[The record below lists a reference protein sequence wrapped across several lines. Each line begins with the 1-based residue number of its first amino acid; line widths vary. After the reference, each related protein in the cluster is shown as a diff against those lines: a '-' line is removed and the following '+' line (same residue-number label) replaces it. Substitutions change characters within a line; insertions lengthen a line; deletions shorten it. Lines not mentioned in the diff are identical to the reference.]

1 MVRNGINR
9 YERGEKMVDI
19 NKILCDEFKI
29 KPFQVENT
37 VKLIDEGSTIP
48 FIARYRKEQTGSLDD
63 VVLRD
68 LYERLIYLR
77 NLESRKEEVIRLIEE
92 QGKLT
97 DELKNEILNADVLQR
112 LEDLYRPFKQKKSTR
127 ASKAKEKGLEPLAQI
142 IIAQELLEGD
152 LDEIAKPFVDE
163 EKGVNDTKEAYQGAC
178 DIIAEV
184 ISDNAEYRKHIRKI
198 YAADGIIIS
207 EAADEKEESVYEMYY
222 KFEEAVK
229 SIANHRVLAI
239 NRGEKEKKLKV
250 KIVTPD
256 ERIVS
261 YLKSKELNNE
271 NAITTSYLISAV
283 EDSYKRLISS
293 SVEKEIRNMLT
304 EKAEEEAIKV
314 FGKNTK
320 NLLLVPPVKDI
331 RVLAI
336 DPSFR
341 TGCKLAI
348 LDGTGK
354 FLDHGVIYPNEP
366 RNEVEKSQKF
376 MTEWIKKYDI
386 DVITIGNGTASR
398 ETEQV
403 VSDMLSKIDK
413 KVSYIIVSEAG
424 ASVYSA
430 SKLAQEEYPDLDV
443 TVRGAI
449 SIGRRLQDPLAEL
462 VKIDP
467 KSIGVG
473 QYQHDVNQTKLGLAL
488 DGVVEDSVNNVGVDL
503 NTASTAL
510 LQYVSGISK
519 TIAKNVVKYREE
531 NGKFTD
537 RKELIKV
544 KQLGDKAFE
553 QCAGFLRISDG
564 KNPLDKTAVHPETY
578 EIAGKLLEKLGYT
591 LEDVKEDKLK
601 DINERILAIK
611 IKEDTNNVKILNNSN
626 KLKGLEAL
634 SQLNFKEE
642 KKSFKDKYN
651 DIIKVLAEEFNIGV
665 PTLTDI
671 IEELKKPGRDPRDE
685 MPKPIL
691 RNDVMKMEDMEI
703 GMKLTGT
710 VRNVVDFGAFVDIG
724 VKQDGL
730 VHLSEICDKY
740 IKSPMEVVQVGDI
753 VNVTIISIDTQ
764 KQRIGLSMK
773 NKK

>member
-1 MVRNGINR
+1 
-9 YERGEKMVDI
+9 MVDI

-68 LYERLIYLR
+68 LYERLMYLR
-77 NLESRKEEVIRLIEE
+77 NLEARKEEVIRLIEE

-97 DELKNEILNADVLQR
+97 EELKAEILNADVLQR
-112 LEDLYRPFKQKKSTR
+112 VEDLYRPFKQKKSTR
-127 ASKAKEKGLEPLAQI
+127 ASKAKEKGLEPLARI
-142 IIAQELLEGD
+142 IMAQDLLEGD
-152 LDEIAKPFVDE
+152 LDEIAKVFIDE

-184 ISDNAEYRKHIRKI
+184 ISDNPEYRKHIREI
-198 YAADGIIIS
+198 YAADGIVIS
-207 EAADEKEESVYEMYY
+207 EAVDENEESVYEMYY
-222 KFEEAVK
+222 KYEEAVK
-229 SIANHRVLAI
+229 SMANHRVLAI

-250 KIVTPD
+250 KISTPD
-256 ERIVS
+256 ERIVN
-261 YLKSKELNNE
+261 YLKSKEIKNE
-271 NAITTSYLISAV
+271 KAITTSYLVSAI
-283 EDSYKRLISS
+283 EDSYKRLVSS

-320 NLLLVPPVKDI
+320 NLLMVPPVKDVRI
-331 RVLAI
+331 LAI

-341 TGCKLAI
+341 TGCKLAV

-376 MTEWIKKYDI
+376 MLEWIKKYDI

-578 EIAGKLLEKLGYT
+578 EIAEKLLEKLGYT

-611 IKEDTNNVKILNNSN
+611 VKEETRNIKMSSSNN

-642 KKSFKDKYN
+642 KKSFKENYN
-651 DIIKVLAEEFNIGV
+651 DRIKVLAEELNIGI

-685 MPKPIL
+685 MQKPIL
-691 RNDVMKMEDMEI
+691 RNDVMKMEDMKV

-730 VHLSEICDKY
+730 VHLSQMSDKY

-753 VNVTIISIDTQ
+753 INVTIISIDTQ

-773 NKK
+773 NTK

>member
-1 MVRNGINR
+1 
-9 YERGEKMVDI
+9 MVDI
-19 NKILCDEFKI
+19 NKILCEEFKL
-29 KPFQVENT
+29 KSFQVENT

-63 VVLRD
+63 IVLRD
-68 LYERLIYLR
+68 LYDRLMYLR

-97 DELKNEILNADVLQR
+97 DELRVEILNADVLQR
-112 LEDLYRPFKQKKSTR
+112 VEDLYRPFKQKKSTR
-127 ASKAKEKGLEPLAQI
+127 ASKAKEKGLLPLAEI
-142 IIAQELLEGD
+142 IISQNILEGD
-152 LDEIAKPFVDE
+152 LEDIAKPFVDE
-163 EKGVNDTKEAYQGAC
+163 EKGVSNTKDAYQGAC
-178 DIIAEV
+178 DIIAEM
-184 ISDNAEYRKHIRKI
+184 ISDNAEYRQHIREI
-198 YAADGIIIS
+198 YLADGIILS
-207 EAADEKEESVYEMYY
+207 EAVDENEESVYEMYY
-222 KFEEAVK
+222 KYEEAVK
-229 SIANHRVLAI
+229 NVANHRVLAI

-250 KIVTPD
+250 KISTPD

-261 YLKSKELNNE
+261 YLKSKVITNE
-271 NAITTSYLISAV
+271 NAITLTYLISAI

-293 SVEKEIRNMLT
+293 SVEKEVRNMLT
-304 EKAEEEAIKV
+304 ERAEEEAIKV

-320 NLLLVPPVKDI
+320 NLLMVPPVKDV

-341 TGCKLAI
+341 TGCKLAVI
-348 LDGTGK
+348 DETGK

-366 RNEVEKSQKF
+366 RNEIEKSQKF
-376 MTEWIKKYDI
+376 LMDWIKKYDI

-403 VSDMLSKIDK
+403 VSDMLNKIDK

-531 NGKFTD
+531 NGKFKN

-564 KNPLDKTAVHPETY
+564 NNPLDKTAVHPETY
-578 EIAGKLLEKLGYT
+578 EIAEKLLQKLGYT
-591 LEDVKEDKLK
+591 LEDVKQDRLK
-601 DINERILAIK
+601 DITERIMK
-611 IKEDTNNVKILNNSN
+611 IEVKEDKKNVKISSKNTR
-626 KLKGLEAL
+626 LKGLEAL
-634 SQLNFKEE
+634 SQLNVKEE
-642 KKSFKDKYN
+642 KKSFKEKYN
-651 DIIKVLAEEFNIGV
+651 DRIKVLAKELSLGI

-691 RNDVMKMEDMEI
+691 RNDVMKMEDMKV
-703 GMKLTGT
+703 GMKLSGT

-730 VHLSEICDKY
+730 IHLSEMSDKY

-773 NKK
+773 NKKKDQ

>member
-1 MVRNGINR
+1 
-9 YERGEKMVDI
+9 MVDI
-19 NKILCDEFKI
+19 NKVLCDEFKL
-29 KPFQVENT
+29 KPFQVENA
-37 VKLIDEGSTIP
+37 VKLIDEGNTIP
-48 FIARYRKEQTGSLDD
+48 FIARYRKEQTGSMDD

-68 LYERLIYLR
+68 LYDRLMYLR
-77 NLESRKEEVIRLIEE
+77 NLETRKSEVINSIEE

-97 DELKNEILNADVLQR
+97 EKLKAEILNADVLQR
-112 LEDLYRPFKQKKSTR
+112 VEDLYRPFKQKKSTR
-127 ASKAKEKGLEPLAQI
+127 ASKAKERGLEPLANI
-142 IIAQELLEGD
+142 ILSQNIVDGD
-152 LDEIAKPFVDE
+152 LDELAVSYIDE
-163 EKGVNDTKEAYQGAC
+163 EKEVKNVKDAFAGAC
-178 DIIAEV
+178 DIIAEI
-184 ISDNAEYRKHIRKI
+184 ISDNAEYRKHIREI
-198 YAADGIIIS
+198 YLQDGVVVS
-207 EAADEKEESVYEMYY
+207 EAVDEDEQTVYDMYY
-222 KFEEAVK
+222 KYEEAIK
-229 SIANHRVLAI
+229 TIANHRILAI

-250 KIVTPD
+250 KIKTPD
-256 ERIVS
+256 EKIVN
-261 YLKSKELNNE
+261 YIKSKEIKNE
-271 NAITTSYLISAV
+271 EALTTSYYLSAI

-293 SVEKEIRNMLT
+293 SIEREVRNMLT
-304 EKAEEEAIKV
+304 ERAEEEAIKV

-320 NLLLVPPVKDI
+320 NLLMVPPVNDI

-341 TGCKLAI
+341 TGCKLSV
-348 LDGTGK
+348 LDETGK
-354 FLDHGVIYPNEP
+354 LLDFGVIYPNEP
-366 RNEVEKSQKF
+366 KNQVEQSQKF
-376 MTEWIKKYDI
+376 LKDWIFKYNI

-403 VSDMLSKIDK
+403 VADLLSKIDK
-413 KVSYIIVSEAG
+413 KVSYVIVSEAG

-443 TVRGAI
+443 TIRGAI

-473 QYQHDVNQTKLGLAL
+473 QYQHDVNQTKLGQAL
-488 DGVVEDSVNNVGVDL
+488 DGVVEDCVNSVGVDL

-531 NGKFTD
+531 NGKFKD
-537 RKELIKV
+537 RKGLMKV
-544 KQLGDKAFE
+544 KMLGDKAFE

-564 KNPLDKTAVHPETY
+564 ENPLDKTAVHPETY
-578 EIAGKLLEKLGYT
+578 DIAKTLLQKLGYT
-591 LEDVKEDKLK
+591 IDDVKNNNLK
-601 DINERILAIK
+601 DINERIMNIQV
-611 IKEDTNNVKILNNSN
+611 KENPKKVQISSQDS
-626 KLKGLEAL
+626 KLKGLAAL
-634 SQLNFKEE
+634 SQISFKEE
-642 KKSFKDKYN
+642 KKSAKDSYAEKIN
-651 DIIKVLAEEFNIGV
+651 VLSEELNIGV

-685 MPKPIL
+685 MPKPIF
-691 RNDVMKMEDMEI
+691 RQDVMKMEDMKV

-730 VHLSEICDKY
+730 VHLSEMSDKY
-740 IKSPMEVVQVGDI
+740 IKNPMEVVQVGDI
-753 VNVTIISIDTQ
+753 VNVTLISIDIER
-764 KQRIGLSMK
+764 QRIGLSMK